1 MPFRFKL
8 LRQVLKQ
15 KKTSGRVPLFRIFI
29 IPLFS
34 VIFVCHAQVLS
45 AQDQK
50 VADSLGLIYQADTL
64 NGVDKLQLLSALA
77 FNELNDRE
85 KLLKYADELIS
96 LSESEG
102 NGEYLARGYSRRG
115 YYHLFNGD
123 LEPALQAFFKSAEVA
138 VEANFP
144 KGEATAYISIADVY
158 STMGSIDNAELYYN
172 KSIVLLR
179 ETDDSIA
186 LASVLLNAGDTYFNN
201 GQYEKALSYF
211 EESGPIFRQ
220 HHHLPGTA
228 YNLGNTAMI
237 YTRQGRDSLAMD
249 YFNEAITILEDLE
262 DFYPIS
268 VYLTYMSDISLK
280 RNAVNKALG
289 YANRSLML
297 AQEYNLREQI
307 SGANLQLSKV
317 YEQDDQPGEALQYYK
332 NYIIYRDSLRNIE
345 SVQQMADLRTDFE
358 VSQKQIEVDLLNQK
372 RENQRNINIAAA
384 TTSVLIILLALGLY
398 NRYNF
403 IKRTNVQIKAQ
414 RDQIESQRDLVVV
427 QKNEIIDSI
436 NYAQRI
442 QSALLPPESALNQ
455 VFSDY
460 FILYKPRDIVSGD
473 FYWLKQVNQYTV
485 IVAADCTGHGVPGAF
500 MSVLGISY
508 LNEIVQNREITQTD
522 QVLNQLRKQISD
534 SLGQRGGRD
543 ESKDGMDLA
552 LCVLDQKNSRL
563 QFSGANNPLYLIRK
577 TDSRPELSEYKPD
590 RMPVGYYREKEDPFT
605 SQLIQLNEGDTF
617 YLFTDGF
624 LDQKGGEHSRKL
636 MKKGFKKL
644 LLDIQ
649 EHPMPAQKEFL
660 DRKLADWM
668 GTRPQT
674 DDILVIG
681 IRV

>member
-1 MPFRFKL
+1 M
-8 LRQVLKQ
+8 
-15 KKTSGRVPLFRIFI
+15 
-29 IPLFS
+29 
-34 VIFVCHAQVLS
+34 
-45 AQDQK
+45 
-50 VADSLGLIYQADTL
+50 
-64 NGVDKLQLLSALA
+64 A

-85 KLLKYADELIS
+85 QLLKYAEELIS

-102 NGEYLARGYSRRG
+102 NGEYLARGYSRKG

-123 LEPALQAFFKSAEVA
+123 LDLALQAFFKSAEVA
-138 VEANFP
+138 VEANYT

-158 STMGSIDNAELYYN
+158 SAMGSIDNAELYYN
-172 KSIVLLR
+172 KSIALLR
-179 ETDDSIA
+179 ETNDSIA
-186 LASVLLNAGDTYFNN
+186 LASVLLNAGDFYFNN
-201 GQYEKALSYF
+201 DQYEKALSYF

-237 YTRQGRDSLAMD
+237 YTRQGRDSLAMAH
-249 YFNEAITILEDLE
+249 FNEAIDILEDLE

-280 RNAVNKALG
+280 QNDMKRALG
-289 YANRSLML
+289 YAERSLML

-317 YEQDDQPGEALQYYK
+317 YEQNGQFSEALQYYK
-332 NYIIYRDSLRNIE
+332 SYILYRDSLRNIE

-372 RENQRNINIAAA
+372 RQNQRNLNIAAA

-398 NRYNF
+398 NRYVF

-442 QSALLPPESALNQ
+442 QSALLPPVASLNQ
-455 VFSDY
+455 TFRDY
-460 FILYKPRDIVSGD
+460 FVLYKPLDIVSGD
-473 FYWLKQVNQYTV
+473 FYWMKQVNQFTV

-522 QVLNQLRKQISD
+522 QILNQLRKQISD
-534 SLGQRGGRD
+534 SLGQRGNRD
-543 ESKDGMDLA
+543 EAKDGMDLA
-552 LCVLDQKNSRL
+552 LCVLDQKNGRL
-563 QFSGANNPLYLIRK
+563 QFSGANNPLFMIRQ
-577 TDSRPELSEYKPD
+577 TDGKPELSEYKPD
-590 RMPVGYYREKEDPFT
+590 RMPVGYYRDKEDPFT
-605 SQLIQLNEGDTF
+605 SHQIQLNKGDSF

-644 LLDIQ
+644 LLEIQ
-649 EHPMPAQKEFL
+649 ENPMPAQKEIL

-668 GTRPQT
+668 GTIPQT